1 MCSALGHMAY
11 QCPTADSGDTGKG
24 QKGGKSKGWGGKG
37 ADKPDPNKPV
47 AKGVEEDKPAEGSQT
62 SKAQLE
68 LLKETQNLIKTMQAK
83 ALQMK
88 PTLNRLEA
96 HGARAGL
103 LDSGAS
109 TCLRGLK
116 PGETT
121 EGMTRRLADL
131 AEGSAVLYMNEY
143 GTLISTQDIECI
155 VALRPLIKLGCHWF
169 WSEGRCELVH
179 PVRGILTMDDASGCP
194 RMSEEL
200 ALELLR
206 DIESGY
212 HKALATSVRA
222 IQIAN
227 EYSSTEER
235 HLVKFLVEAIRMDQ
249 DVAASLEAVVR
260 RIWSGQFDLAVGCP
274 FTWSPR
280 SGALA
285 CWNRRQRRAC
295 DKSERVL
302 ISYKGD
308 PWWGECRKLA
318 HQLGCEPLLLPVK
331 DHLMSPSSQRLLL
344 ELAVDGKLA
353 VLLVDNRRGLDQD
366 ESIFLGLLAR
376 VSCVACET
384 LGKAKPSVL
393 VVGAGDH
400 GLNSRSS
407 SDVQEL
413 LCEHANWG
421 ETSRTSLATTLL
433 SSSRLSACKA
443 DSIDW
448 AQHVRSGHWPPH
460 RRCKYRIMASAQQR
474 AHRRQH
480 SPASFCL
487 SLP

>member
-96 HGARAGL
+96 HGARTGL

-116 PGETT
+116 LGETT

-200 ALELLR
+200 ALVLLR

-249 DVAASLEAVVR
+249 DV
-260 RIWSGQFDLAVGCP
+260 GG
-274 FTWSPR
+274 
-280 SGALA
+280 
-285 CWNRRQRRAC
+285 
-295 DKSERVL
+295 
-302 ISYKGD
+302 
-308 PWWGECRKLA
+308 
-318 HQLGCEPLLLPVK
+318 
-331 DHLMSPSSQRLLL
+331 
-344 ELAVDGKLA
+344 
-353 VLLVDNRRGLDQD
+353 
-366 ESIFLGLLAR
+366 
-376 VSCVACET
+376 
-384 LGKAKPSVL
+384 
-393 VVGAGDH
+393 
-400 GLNSRSS
+400 SS
-407 SDVQEL
+407 S
-413 LCEHANWG
+413 
-421 ETSRTSLATTLL
+421 
-433 SSSRLSACKA
+433 A
-443 DSIDW
+443 DM
-448 AQHVRSGHWPPH
+448 VR
-460 RRCKYRIMASAQQR
+460 AV
-474 AHRRQH
+474 
-480 SPASFCL
+480 
-487 SLP
+487 